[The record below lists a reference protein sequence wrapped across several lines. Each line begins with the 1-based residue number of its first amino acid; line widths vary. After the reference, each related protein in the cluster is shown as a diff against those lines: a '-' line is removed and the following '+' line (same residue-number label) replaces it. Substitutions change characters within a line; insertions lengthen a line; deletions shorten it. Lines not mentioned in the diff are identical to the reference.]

1 MKANSDIKKIDLE
14 EIFCF
19 MPLIIFAV
27 FMIVVVIGLLSS
39 IYIQKNPK
47 EEPKIIG
54 TYFSHYRI
62 IDKQSKSFTII
73 DNKERTKNIS
83 VGKHCDFNNLFY
95 HYYNSDK
102 FFTVTYNTYR
112 YVDFFDS
119 LKFYDRPE
127 KDFED
132 LFCD

>member
-1 MKANSDIKKIDLE
+1 MNSKSNVNKADLE
-14 EIFCF
+14 EFFCF
-19 MPLIIFAV
+19 LPLIIFVV
-27 FMIVVVIGLLSS
+27 FMMVVVICLLAS

-54 TYFSHYRI
+54 TYFSHYKI
-62 IDKQSKSFTII
+62 IEKQSRSFTIV
-73 DNKERTKNIS
+73 DKKERTTKVS

-95 HYYNSDK
+95 HYYNSGN
-102 FFTVTYNTYR
+102 FFTITYNTYR